1 LDANSS
7 NNSISGNPE
16 YQFHQGS
23 RENEIDPNL
32 KEGIENHGDNR
43 SERKSLENPLN
54 PKENIEQSTPRENVE
69 SMTKVQEQ
77 SMRINLIKERI
88 EKMKHMS
95 LEERLHFGKKW
106 KQSTIGGGMEPE
118 WINSFQNG
126 DNGVESRFLGRE
138 TSEWNANPFQEG
150 LEWNRNVP
158 LIDECSGENSDK
170 PLRQEMSEPLREK
183 WRVLKKRIG
192 MELALISSEDVD
204 LNRGDQEE
212 PVKVGR
218 RNRNRISKQDKRNL
232 IEEKRKEFLREVRL
246 DEQEISNE
254 NKRKQRSK
262 ESDSKRGFDMGPR
275 LDDVEFRERFEKY
288 LRRSNETVSSRSYEF
303 GNESRQGVDIDLRE
317 RLEMQSMR
325 RSDTESNRKFDSETK
340 RGSDIGSSREFRWES
355 RRSSDRESRR
365 RIGWESRKSSDRES
379 SRRFGWESRKS
390 SDRESRRRFEC
401 DSRRSSERELSRGF
415 GRGSRRLSERELSR
429 GFGRGSRRSSE
440 RELSRG
446 FGRGSRRSSERE
458 LSRSSERELSRG
470 FGRGS
475 RRLSDREPRQGS
487 QIESKLGFGTESRLG
502 FDIDLRARLDT
513 KSRSGSERESSRGF
527 GKESKRG
534 CDAELS
540 MSSGFDMEPNSG
552 LGRGSRRGFN
562 IESIRGF
569 DIEARSGSDIELRR
583 GFEHNP
589 RPDVDISPWSG
600 FESQRFCGGLTSGVE
615 EMNPFTNRRMSSFS
629 GINELILYY
638 LFFIIII
645 ISSAKPIDVGGIRF
659 SGKHILKGPFLSH
672 LTCGY
677 RKNI

>member
-1 LDANSS
+1 MDANSS
-7 NNSISGNPE
+7 NNSISGHPE

-54 PKENIEQSTPRENVE
+54 TKENIEQSTPRENVE

-77 SMRINLIKERI
+77 SMRINFIKERI

-106 KQSTIGGGMEPE
+106 KQSTIGGGMEPK
-118 WINSFQNG
+118 WMNSFHNG
-126 DNGVESRFLGRE
+126 DNGVELRFFERE
-138 TSEWNANPFQEG
+138 TSEWNENPFQEG

-158 LIDECSGENSDK
+158 LIDECSAENSDK
-170 PLRQEMSEPLREK
+170 PWRQEMSEPLREK

-204 LNRGDQEE
+204 LNRGDQGE
-212 PVKVGR
+212 PLKVGR
-218 RNRNRISKQDKRNL
+218 RNRNRISKQDQRNL
-232 IEEKRKEFLREVRL
+232 IEEKRKEFLREVSSA
-246 DEQEISNE
+246 QEISNE

-275 LDDVEFRERFEKY
+275 LDEVESRGRFEKY
-288 LRRSNETVSSRSYEF
+288 LRRSNETVSRRSYEF

-325 RSDTESNRKFDSETK
+325 RSDTESNKKFDCETK
-340 RGSDIGSSREFRWES
+340 RGSDIGSSREFRWEA
-355 RRSSDRESRR
+355 RRSSDRESTRSSDRKSRR

-390 SDRESRRRFEC
+390 SDRESRRKFEC
-401 DSRRSSERELSRGF
+401 ESRRSSERELSRGF

-487 QIESKLGFGTESRLG
+487 QIEPKLGFVTESRLG

-534 CDAELS
+534 FDAELS

-552 LGRGSRRGFN
+552 FGRGSRRGFD

-569 DIEARSGSDIELRR
+569 DREARSGSDTELRR
-583 GFEHNP
+583 GFEHNS
-589 RPDVDISPWSG
+589 RLDVDISPWSG
-600 FESQRFCGGLTSGVE
+600 FESQRFCGGLTPGVE
-615 EMNPFTNRRMSSFS
+615 EMNPFTNRRVSSFS
-629 GINELILYY
+629 GI
-638 LFFIIII
+638 
-645 ISSAKPIDVGGIRF
+645 K
-659 SGKHILKGPFLSH
+659 
-672 LTCGY
+672 
-677 RKNI
+677 

>member
-1 LDANSS
+1 MDANSS
-7 NNSISGNPE
+7 NNSISGHPE

-54 PKENIEQSTPRENVE
+54 TKENIEQSTPRENVE

-77 SMRINLIKERI
+77 SMRINFIKERI

-106 KQSTIGGGMEPE
+106 KQSTIGGGMEPK
-118 WINSFQNG
+118 WINSFHNG
-126 DNGVESRFLGRE
+126 DNGVELRFFERE
-138 TSEWNANPFQEG
+138 TSEWNENPFQEG

-158 LIDECSGENSDK
+158 LIDECSAENSDK
-170 PLRQEMSEPLREK
+170 PWRQEMSEPLREK

-204 LNRGDQEE
+204 LNRGDQGE
-212 PVKVGR
+212 PLKVGR
-218 RNRNRISKQDKRNL
+218 RNRNRISKQDQRNL
-232 IEEKRKEFLREVRL
+232 IEEKRKEFLREVSSA
-246 DEQEISNE
+246 QEISNE

-275 LDDVEFRERFEKY
+275 LDEVESRGRFEKY
-288 LRRSNETVSSRSYEF
+288 LRRSNETVSCRSYEF

-325 RSDTESNRKFDSETK
+325 RSDTESNKKFDCETK
-340 RGSDIGSSREFRWES
+340 RGSDIGSSREFRWEA
-355 RRSSDRESRR
+355 RRSSDRESTRSSDRKSRR

-390 SDRESRRRFEC
+390 SDRESRRKFEC
-401 DSRRSSERELSRGF
+401 ESRRSSERELSRGF

-446 FGRGSRRSSERE
+446 FVRGSRRSSERE
-458 LSRSSERELSRG
+458 LSRG
-470 FGRGS
+470 FGSGS

-487 QIESKLGFGTESRLG
+487 QIESKLGFVTESRLG
-502 FDIDLRARLDT
+502 FDIDLRARLDS

-534 CDAELS
+534 FDAELS

-552 LGRGSRRGFN
+552 LGRGSRRGFD

-569 DIEARSGSDIELRR
+569 DREARSGSDTELRR

-600 FESQRFCGGLTSGVE
+600 FESQRFCGGLTPGVE
-615 EMNPFTNRRMSSFS
+615 EMNPFTNRRVSSFS
-629 GINELILYY
+629 GI
-638 LFFIIII
+638 
-645 ISSAKPIDVGGIRF
+645 K
-659 SGKHILKGPFLSH
+659 
-672 LTCGY
+672 
-677 RKNI
+677 